1 MWNLIDN
8 CDVTS
13 FRYKV
18 QGGSEIQKL
27 GFGTKFREEL
37 RSLVGE
43 AMRGVSL
50 EASLRIT
57 IVIAF
62 EI

>member
-1 MWNLIDN
+1 VQVMID
-8 CDVTS
+8 V
-13 FRYKV
+13 
-18 QGGSEIQKL
+18 KL
-27 GFGTKFREEL
+27 DRQLRRGLVFGTKFREEL